1 MSEFDL
7 EEITDR
13 AGTGAPNFTH
23 GFNINGSDSG
33 ISVFSHTVGANE
45 PSSPSNGDTWW
56 DTDNDVYKVYINNE
70 WKDWLGTTPAAV
82 PYGDRAVIYNSASGS
97 SSNHSNTIDYF
108 AIATTGNSSSF
119 GTMLGTTVNGGSAHN
134 VTVSNGS
141 RIVYGAFYNNTDS
154 SNPPVNGLEYVTAST
169 LGNSTFM
176 GTFTHRSGIT
186 GAGSGGKGYY
196 AAGDGAAPGN
206 DIEVVDI
213 ANGGNATDSGYD
225 IGNHD
230 NGGTHASDSRW
241 ITAGGQAPNQ
251 YTTTITYFA
260 IPVVANSST
269 FGNLSQGRTNP
280 TGTGSDVR
288 MLIAG
293 GFYYSGSEALDNRV
307 RNEIDYITMAT
318 TGNSTDFGDLTVK
331 RTSTG
336 STSNNVRAVFIGG
349 FAGTS
354 GRSNTMDYVTIDTTG
369 NATDFGDMSAAG
381 SYASTASGT

>member
-1 MSEFDL
+1 MSDVVGIEK
-7 EEITDR
+7 ITDR
-13 AGTGAPNFTH
+13 AGTGGPNFTN

-33 ISVFSHTVGANE
+33 IIGFTHTSGATE
-45 PSSPSNGDTWW
+45 PSNPSNGDTWW
-56 DTDNDVYKVYINNE
+56 DTDNDIYYVRMNDE
-70 WKDWLGTTPAAV
+70 WKNWIGTPAAAV
-82 PYGDRAVIYNSASGS
+82 PYGSRAVIYNSASGS
-97 SSNHSNTIDYF
+97 GGNHSNTIDYF
-108 AIATTGNSSSF
+108 GIDTLGNSSSF

-141 RIVYGAFYNNTDS
+141 RIVYGAYYDNTDS

-186 GAGSGGKGYY
+186 GAGWGGKGYY
-196 AAGDGAAPGN
+196 AAGSGSNN

-213 ANGGNATDSGYD
+213 DNGGNATDSGYD
-225 IGNHD
+225 IANHD
-230 NGGTHASDSRW
+230 NGGTHASASRW

-260 IPVVANSST
+260 IPVVAASST

-293 GFYYSGSEALDNRV
+293 GFYYSGSESLNNRV
-307 RNEIDYITMAT
+307 RNDIDYITMAT
-318 TGNSTDFGDLTVK
+318 TSNSTDFGDLTVK

-354 GRSNTMDYVTIDTTG
+354 GRSNTIDYVTIDTTG
-369 NATDFGDMSAAG
+369 NASDFGDMSGAG